1 MSTIIKP
8 NFRKKCQS
16 ESHGGKGGLTQ
27 VLSRLSDSN
36 RGPSVYKTDALTPE
50 LRRLKF
56 TGSRTLIRFT
66 EKSAVSKQL
75 PRLQR
80 FASRSHRYAKRF
92 GREQCGQVYHCLP
105 AVTNTSAAWT

>member
-8 NFRKKCQS
+8 NFHKKCQS

-50 LRRLKF
+50 LRRLRN
-56 TGSRTLIRFT
+56 TGSRTPKSNFT
-66 EKSAVSKQL
+66 KSDKNNKEITKFRGVEHS
-75 PRLQR
+75 
-80 FASRSHRYAKRF
+80 
-92 GREQCGQVYHCLP
+92 
-105 AVTNTSAAWT
+105 T